1 MADDIR
7 KETEKLSQE
16 IDDASKELKTGFQK
30 IIGGLK
36 ETNAP
41 LAKSIA
47 NLRKQSKDTFAGAL
61 GASKLQNVSSQI
73 DAFLQEG
80 LDDVAFEKL
89 QKEFGDIDLTE
100 FKRISESAKSLED
113 GISELESARDERISN
128 SKVLRDKD
136 KEIEQRKMD
145 ALSLTGAALSAHMK
159 KTEELEQSRADSF
172 KRIAGGYDAQIEE
185 QKKLLETETKLRESF
200 NEKLNEGLTAISE
213 DAGFIGKQSDALKKL
228 SNGLIDIEGFFDDI
242 TSNLNAVG
250 DLIGIDDLAG
260 SVLSGVQG
268 AFKSMGTALSGIASS
283 IGGAVMTIGATLKGA
298 LVAAGAAMKSIAVRI
313 GVAVLTMATAATAF
327 IGGLLATAG
336 SMLIAALPFIGIG
349 LLVAAG
355 VAAMVIGGKFLYDK
369 FQENKEM
376 IFEKLGDLTERVKS
390 AVLDIKDFFIG
401 SFIKAKA
408 GVGDFGSSLSD
419 MFASFADFVQ
429 GAILSV
435 REKLNTFGIGDADE
449 IASERAQM
457 EENKKQRELAA
468 QQRAKEAEERSNLSA
483 IEIARI
489 ERKKDEDAKLE
500 AAEKARVEEQL
511 KEKKRL
517 QAEFDTNQAELAR
530 VQKDYDEG
538 NASEIDLQAAKAFA
552 KMSEMNLKGIEK
564 ETTGRLA
571 ETPQVQQPVETPQA
585 QQPEPVQ
592 LETPQVDAMQRGPKT
607 EEQKLKGA
615 ENLFKIF
622 VAKSE
627 KTVARRQGRLDSMSE
642 KERQSATGQ
651 RLAENLEFSKLKL
664 EQQRNK
670 LSEIQGKLRG
680 DVQQPTPITPVM
692 QEESSQQIKRSREET
707 DALKEK
713 AVGNIV
719 SSTALNNTNVSSVSN
734 KFTSGR
740 ASTSHQDSTVGK
752 LNTVF

>member
-41 LAKSIA
+41 LAKTVA

-61 GASKLQNVSSQI
+61 GSAKLKNVSSQI
-73 DAFLQEG
+73 DTFLSEG

-89 QKEFGDIDLTE
+89 QSQFGDIDLSE
-100 FKRISESAKSLED
+100 FKKISESAKSLED
-113 GISELESARDERISN
+113 GVKELETARDERIAN
-128 SKVLRDKD
+128 SKVLQNKD
-136 KEIEQRKMD
+136 REIAKRREES
-145 ALSLTGAALSAHMK
+145 LNLTGAALEAHMK
-159 KTEELEQSRADSF
+159 KTEKLESSRKSSYD
-172 KRIAGGYDAQIEE
+172 RIAGGYNREIE
-185 QKKLLETETKLRESF
+185 QQSKLLDDERSKRAEFNAKLEE
-200 NEKLNEGLTAISE
+200 NLNEVVSFERFDKVTDAIK
-213 DAGFIGKQSDALKKL
+213 DL
-228 SNGLIDIEGFFDDI
+228 SGGLIDIGGVLDDA
-242 TSNLNAVG
+242 TGKLNSVG
-250 DLIGIDDLAG
+250 QLIGIEDLAG
-260 SVLSGVQG
+260 GMSESLSNMFGAITSSVKTV
-268 AFKSMGTALSGIASS
+268 AL
-283 IGGAVMTIGATLKGA
+283 
-298 LVAAGAAMKSIAVRI
+298 RI
-313 GVAVLTMATAATAF
+313 GTVLTTFATAAATF
-327 IGGLLATAG
+327 ISGLLATAG
-336 SMLIAALPFIGIG
+336 SMLLAAAPFIGIG

-355 VAAMVIGGKFLYDK
+355 VAAIVIGGKFLYDK

-435 REKLNTFGIGDADE
+435 RENLNTFGIGDADE

-489 ERKKDEDAKLE
+489 ERKKEEDAKLE

-538 NASEIDLQAAKAFA
+538 NASEIDLQAAKAFV

-564 ETTGRLA
+564 ETTGRL
-571 ETPQVQQPVETPQA
+571 VEN
-585 QQPEPVQ
+585 
-592 LETPQVDAMQRGPKT
+592 PQVDAMQRGLNPEPKT
-607 EEQKLKGA
+607 EPKTELSMSEARVKFFEGRVESRKKRLEQKREVWDSMSAEYRQSERGQRFAGNIEYSEQKLEGTQNVLA
-615 ENLFKIF
+615 
-622 VAKSE
+622 
-627 KTVARRQGRLDSMSE
+627 
-642 KERQSATGQ
+642 KER
-651 RLAENLEFSKLKL
+651 E
-664 EQQRNK
+664 
-670 LSEIQGKLRG
+670 KLRNLAG
-680 DVQQPTPITPVM
+680 DLQQATPITPVM

>member
-41 LAKSIA
+41 LAKTVA

-61 GASKLQNVSSQI
+61 GSAKLRNVSSQI
-73 DAFLQEG
+73 DTFLSDG

-89 QKEFGDIDLTE
+89 QSEFGDIDLSE
-100 FKRISESAKSLED
+100 FKKISESAKSLED
-113 GISELESARDERISN
+113 GVKELETARDERVAN
-128 SKVLRDKD
+128 SKVLQKKD
-136 KEIEQRKMD
+136 KEIAKRREES
-145 ALSLTGAALSAHMK
+145 LNLTGAALEAHMK
-159 KTEELEQSRADSF
+159 KTEELESSRQASYD
-172 KRIAGGYDAQIEE
+172 RIAGGYNKEIEQQSRLLDE
-185 QKKLLETETKLRESF
+185 ERSKREEFNAKLEE
-200 NEKLNEGLTAISE
+200 NLNEVASFE
-213 DAGFIGKQSDALKKL
+213 KFENFSDAVKDLTG
-228 SNGLIDIEGFFDDI
+228 GLIDIGGTFDDVAGKLNSVGQLFGVEDLVGGLSEKLQSGASALYAAVLPFFVGLKAAMIRVI
-242 TSNLNAVG
+242 TPV
-250 DLIGIDDLAG
+250 IT
-260 SVLSGVQG
+260 VLKNV
-268 AFKSMGTALSGIASS
+268 AKSMIAP
-283 IGGAVMTIGATLKGA
+283 IVTF
-298 LVAAGAAMKSIAVRI
+298 
-313 GVAVLTMATAATAF
+313 ATASAAF

-336 SMLIAALPFIGIG
+336 SMLVAAAPFIGIG
-349 LLVAAG
+349 LLVAAA
-355 VAAMVIGGKFLYDK
+355 VAAIVIGGKFLYDK

-435 REKLNTFGIGDADE
+435 REKLNMVGIGDADE
-449 IASERAQM
+449 IAAERAQL

-468 QQRAKEAEERSNLSA
+468 QQREKEAEERSNLSA

-517 QAEFDTNQAELAR
+517 QAEFEADQANLAK
-530 VQKDYDEG
+530 VQEDYNNG
-538 NASEIDLQAAKAFA
+538 NASEIDLMKAETFA
-552 KMSEMNLKGIEK
+552 KQSEMALKGLEK
-564 ETTGRLA
+564 ETTGKL
-571 ETPQVQQPVETPQA
+571 T
-585 QQPEPVQ
+585 
-592 LETPQVDAMQRGPKT
+592 ETPQVDAMQRGLKPQPEPKT
-607 EEQKLKGA
+607 ELSKSKARVKFFEDRVEERKKRIEQKQERWDSMSAEERQSERGQRFAGNIEYSEQKL
-615 ENLFKIF
+615 
-622 VAKSE
+622 E
-627 KTVARRQGRLDSMSE
+627 KTQNILS
-642 KERQSATGQ
+642 KEREKL
-651 RLAENLEFSKLKL
+651 RNLE
-664 EQQRNK
+664 
-670 LSEIQGKLRG
+670 GG
-680 DVQQPTPITPVM
+680 VQQPTPITPVM

>member
-41 LAKSIA
+41 LAKTVA

-61 GASKLQNVSSQI
+61 GSGKLRNVSSQI
-73 DAFLQEG
+73 DTFLRDG

-89 QKEFGDIDLTE
+89 QSEFGDIDLSE
-100 FKRISESAKSLED
+100 FKKISESAKALEN
-113 GISELESARDERISN
+113 GIEVLETERDNKIANSIDLQKKDRELEQRREKSLSLSGAALTNHMKRTEKLEAERQKIYEGS
-128 SKVLRDKD
+128 VAAYD
-136 KEIEQRKMD
+136 KEIETQKRLLDEERSKREEFNAKLEKNLNEVVSFEKFENFSD
-145 ALSLTGAALSAHMK
+145 AVKDLTG
-159 KTEELEQSRADSF
+159 
-172 KRIAGGYDAQIEE
+172 
-185 QKKLLETETKLRESF
+185 
-200 NEKLNEGLTAISE
+200 
-213 DAGFIGKQSDALKKL
+213 
-228 SNGLIDIEGFFDDI
+228 GLIDIGGTFDDV
-242 TSNLNAVG
+242 TGKLNSVG
-250 DLIGIDDLAG
+250 QLFGVEDLVGG
-260 SVLSGVQG
+260 LSEKLQ
-268 AFKSMGTALSGIASS
+268 
-283 IGGAVMTIGATLKGA
+283 
-298 LVAAGAAMKSIAVRI
+298 AGASALLT
-313 GVAVLTMATAATAF
+313 AVLPFFVGLKAGMMKVITPVLTVFKNVAKALIAPIATFVTASAAF

-336 SMLIAALPFIGIG
+336 SMLVAAAPFIGIG

-355 VAAMVIGGKFLYDK
+355 IAAIVIGGKFLYDK

-419 MFASFADFVQ
+419 MFASFADFVK

-449 IASERAQM
+449 IAAERAQL

-468 QQRAKEAEERSNLSA
+468 QQREKEAEERSNLSA
-483 IEIARI
+483 IEIARL
-489 ERKKDEDAKLE
+489 ERQKNEQVPLQETQIQQPEPVQLQQDVTIPQ
-500 AAEKARVEEQL
+500 VEVQQPEPVQL
-511 KEKKRL
+511 
-517 QAEFDTNQAELAR
+517 
-530 VQKDYDEG
+530 
-538 NASEIDLQAAKAFA
+538 
-552 KMSEMNLKGIEK
+552 
-564 ETTGRLA
+564 
-571 ETPQVQQPVETPQA
+571 ETPQV

-592 LETPQVDAMQRGPKT
+592 LETPQVDAMQRGLQIEPQTRDDRIEASYQRSVDIAKRKV
-607 EEQKLKGA
+607 EERQSEFDRMSA
-615 ENLFKIF
+615 E
-622 VAKSE
+622 
-627 KTVARRQGRLDSMSE
+627 
-642 KERQSATGQ
+642 ERQSARGQELSQSIQTGEQ
-651 RLAENLEFSKLKL
+651 VLENRQNRLLDYQESRSVDL
-664 EQQRNK
+664 QQP
-670 LSEIQGKLRG
+670 
-680 DVQQPTPITPVM
+680 QQPTPITPVM